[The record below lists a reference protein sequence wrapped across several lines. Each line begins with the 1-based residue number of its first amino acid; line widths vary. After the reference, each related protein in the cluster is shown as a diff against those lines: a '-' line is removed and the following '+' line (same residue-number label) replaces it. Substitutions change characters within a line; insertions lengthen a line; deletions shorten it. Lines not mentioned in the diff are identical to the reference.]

1 MVFFR
6 RHKSL
11 SHKQCSTIGFV
22 LAVLS
27 LLSTAVITFAFPRL
41 GAWLNLS
48 GIYHLDFFLLAF
60 MFTLFMSIQGLLLFG
75 FPLYYAQDKKCHMT
89 GFQIL
94 LYSLMW
100 MLLIV
105 LGVIILFVTLGGDAV
120 SSTATVSDFIQ

>member
-6 RHKSL
+6 RHKTL
-11 SHKQCSTIGFV
+11 SHKQSSTIGFV

-27 LLSTAVITFAFPRL
+27 LLSMAVITFAFPRL

-60 MFTLFMSIQGLLLFG
+60 MFTLFSSIQGLLLFG

-100 MLLIV
+100 MILIV
-105 LGVIILFVTLGGDAV
+105 LAVIILFVTLGGDAATA
-120 SSTATVSDFIQ
+120 TATVSDFIQ